1 MRSFARAAVLFTL
14 ALTALACGG
23 GDDAQEPDD
32 ATTQEDSGVLLVAD
46 SIIQRE
52 LTTRLEADPRLADP
66 GVQVTA
72 HADHGDVTLIGRV
85 PSRMEMSIA
94 REVAASTPGVR
105 TVYLDSLVVESE
117 AQSLPVTPEEQS

>member
-1 MRSFARAAVLFTL
+1 MMTCSRAAVLFIL

-23 GDDAQEPDD
+23 GDDQDPDD
-32 ATTQEDSGVLLVAD
+32 AATQADSGVLLVAD
-46 SIIQRE
+46 SVIQRE
-52 LTTRLEADPRLADP
+52 ITTRLGSDPRLADP
-66 GVQVTA
+66 AVKVTA

-85 PSRMEMSIA
+85 PTRMEMSVA

-117 AQSLPVTPEEQS
+117 DQAVPATTED